1 MSLKDTIKEDMKV
14 AFKAGDTVTRSTL
27 VMLLSVIQ
35 NRELEKRARIM
46 KAGVVSEADVAAQ
59 AVLTDEETMEAVMS
73 EIKKRRDAVVQYE
86 AAGRPEL
93 AAAEKAESE
102 TLTKY
107 LPEQLTEDAV
117 RALITEAIAST
128 GAAGIKDMGRVMGAV
143 APKTKGKFDGTRVN
157 ELVKEALS
165 A

>member
-107 LPEQLTEDAV
+107 LPEQLSEDAV